1 MAHDQNA
8 GFSKG
13 TQQHT
18 AEQSPS
24 FSVLISVYNRDDEHY
39 LASSLNSIINQTCPP
54 SEIVLVKDGPLNEA
68 CDKVIS
74 NLKQTCIEKLKIIE
88 LEKNM
93 GLGNALRIG
102 LDACSNE
109 LVARMDTD
117 DICEPNRFEIQTSY
131 LREHPEIDV
140 LSSFI
145 GEFDFDENKIN
156 KVRRVPLQPAVI
168 KRVARYRNP
177 INHMAVMFK
186 KSSVLASGNYQHFL
200 WFEDYY
206 LWARMLMRGFRFANI
221 PNILIRVRADNE
233 LFRRRGGMTYLKQE
247 IKLQNEFLKMGF
259 TNFPIFLFNIF
270 VRSLFRI
277 IPNKVRVSLYRNY
290 LRHS

>member
-1 MAHDQNA
+1 MNNQY
-8 GFSKG
+8 SY
-13 TQQHT
+13 
-18 AEQSPS
+18 
-24 FSVLISVYNRDDEHY
+24 FSVLISVYHHVDPNH
-39 LASSLNSIINQTCPP
+39 LNLSLHSIINQTCPP

-74 NLKQTCIEKLKIIE
+74 DLEQKFIGELKIIA

-117 DICEPNRFEIQTSY
+117 DICEPNRFEIQTNY
-131 LREHPEIDV
+131 LRENPEIDV

-247 IKLQNEFLKMGF
+247 IKLQNEFLRMGF

>member
-24 FSVLISVYNRDDEHY
+24 FSVLISVYNRDDAHY

-117 DICEPNRFEIQTSY
+117 DICEPNRFEIQTGY

-186 KSSVLASGNYQHFL
+186 KSSVLASENYQHFL

-247 IKLQNEFLKMGF
+247 IKLQNEFLRMGF